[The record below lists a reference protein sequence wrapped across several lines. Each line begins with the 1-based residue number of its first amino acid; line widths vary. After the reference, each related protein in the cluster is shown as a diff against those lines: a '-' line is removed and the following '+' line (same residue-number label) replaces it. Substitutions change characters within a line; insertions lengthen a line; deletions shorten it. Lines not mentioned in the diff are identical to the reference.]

1 MQEVVEHLSQL
12 KASLE
17 DTLAEEERLKQQAHR
32 VQRLAQVGITDRTT
46 KRCMVEHF
54 FCAFLDAMVFWW
66 QRFHGVRYR

>member
-1 MQEVVEHLSQL
+1 MQEAVQHLSQL

-46 KRCMVEHF
+46 KAVVEHF
-54 FCAFLDAMVFWW
+54 FCAFLDAIVFWSGNG
-66 QRFHGVRYR
+66 FTG